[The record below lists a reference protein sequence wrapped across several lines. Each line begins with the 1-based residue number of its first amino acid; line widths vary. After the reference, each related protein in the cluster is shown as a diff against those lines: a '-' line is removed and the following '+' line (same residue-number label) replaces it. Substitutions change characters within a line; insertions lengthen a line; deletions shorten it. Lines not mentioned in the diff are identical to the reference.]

1 MERRPGHTLA
11 SHTRGRIARCEVSSD
26 QAIWKMLPI
35 RLGGAYR
42 RRSPS
47 ERSIAIEAFN
57 WQSENEAGALAVATP
72 AGPAGTKSAKP

>member
-1 MERRPGHTLA
+1 
-11 SHTRGRIARCEVSSD
+11 
-26 QAIWKMLPI
+26 MLPI